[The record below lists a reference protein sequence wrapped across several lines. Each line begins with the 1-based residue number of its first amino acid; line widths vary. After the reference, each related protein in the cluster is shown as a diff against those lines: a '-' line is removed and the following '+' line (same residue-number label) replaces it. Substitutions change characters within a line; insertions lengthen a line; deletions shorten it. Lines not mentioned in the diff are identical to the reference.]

1 MKEIKINFDPKVFQ
15 QVGRAPVFNEKN
27 ASTCT
32 HTVVIPFDKKCE
44 PKRKS
49 IPSIKCVNPHGDYC
63 GCSRPNAG
71 DLLERLMVGFEER
84 HKVADPALIK
94 AICRHQPVKLP
105 RELYEMDIQT
115 VQTVELKL
123 N

>member
-1 MKEIKINFDPKVFQ
+1 MKEIKIGFNPKVFQ
-15 QVGRAPVFNEKN
+15 QVGRVPVFNEKN

-32 HTVVIPFDKKCE
+32 HIMVIPFDKKCE
-44 PKRKS
+44 PKDLS
-49 IPSIKCVNPHGDYC
+49 IPYNSIPDDDCWNSIPGDCC

-71 DLLERLMVGFEER
+71 DLLERLI
-84 HKVADPALIK
+84 DPARIK

-105 RELYEMDIQT
+105 RELYELDVQT

-123 N
+123 D